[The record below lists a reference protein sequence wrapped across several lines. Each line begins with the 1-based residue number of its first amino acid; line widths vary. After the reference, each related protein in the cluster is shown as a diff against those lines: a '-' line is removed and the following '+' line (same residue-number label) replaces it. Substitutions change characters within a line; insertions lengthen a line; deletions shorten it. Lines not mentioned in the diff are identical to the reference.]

1 MAVNNEMITLE
12 GGGPPEIPAPAGG
25 GHASSTTSSMPITGS
40 MEVGV
45 AGHHAHLDDNQSVMS
60 DDEMGVRHCFYDF
73 CKQTILH
80 GWHYLADLE
89 NDATPSPSFVTFT
102 PVSSPN
108 TALAGKRARVA
119 KSILGCLKG
128 KLF

>member
-1 MAVNNEMITLE
+1 MAVNAPLAVNNEMIALE
-12 GGGPPEIPAPAGG
+12 GGEAAATAPAAGTTDVQMEDNL
-25 GHASSTTSSMPITGS
+25 STTAS
-40 MEVGV
+40 
-45 AGHHAHLDDNQSVMS
+45 S

-102 PVSSPN
+102 PVSSPH
-108 TALAGKRARVA
+108 ALAGM
-119 KSILGCLKG
+119 
-128 KLF
+128 

>member
-1 MAVNNEMITLE
+1 MAVNAPLAVNNEMIALE
-12 GGGPPEIPAPAGG
+12 GGEATMA
-25 GHASSTTSSMPITGS
+25 AAAEATTDTAAQMEDNLSTTAS
-40 MEVGV
+40 
-45 AGHHAHLDDNQSVMS
+45 S

-102 PVSSPN
+102 PVSSPH
-108 TALAGKRARVA
+108 ALAGM
-119 KSILGCLKG
+119 
-128 KLF
+128 